1 MIDLEY
7 AYHLQRTYNGSSLV
21 EEHQKL
27 YRGWL
32 RYSTHSI
39 EARLGLQKVSF
50 GPAQVLR
57 PLAWFDTIDP
67 KSPMN
72 QTDGVEAFRLKVYPS
87 NSLAFWAWI
96 MKGESDTL
104 SWGGRGE
111 LSTNLGEWGFT
122 LHQDPT
128 KASQNVGQSPVLTS
142 GSHYQF
148 GVDYRYDGFIG
159 FWFEGAG
166 FIVDNQNMFNE
177 DRFSLVTLGADYTLP
192 LGGGLLIMSETLRKN
207 GWSSNNDSH
216 SNQIISVLMA
226 SLPIGMIH
234 NVIIISTLD
243 WDENRIYNYLRWGST
258 YDRFSYNFMAS
269 TNPSSEGN
277 SLHLMLIYNH

>member
-1 MIDLEY
+1 MRLLILAVILFFLSITLNAQSFSIKGQIWGSSESIVDPSDIMSQLGYIPTFSTYYEWPRGKMIDLEY

-39 EARLGLQKVSF
+39 EARLGLQKISF

-128 KASQNVGQSPVLTS
+128 KA
-142 GSHYQF
+142 
-148 GVDYRYDGFIG
+148 
-159 FWFEGAG
+159 
-166 FIVDNQNMFNE
+166 
-177 DRFSLVTLGADYTLP
+177 
-192 LGGGLLIMSETLRKN
+192 
-207 GWSSNNDSH
+207 
-216 SNQIISVLMA
+216 
-226 SLPIGMIH
+226 
-234 NVIIISTLD
+234 
-243 WDENRIYNYLRWGST
+243 
-258 YDRFSYNFMAS
+258 
-269 TNPSSEGN
+269 
-277 SLHLMLIYNH
+277 